1 MRVMGSRFT
10 RFAWTKLEDFHRS
23 SFFSPAEVEVTFSV
37 ISIPNFYA
45 PAKHA
50 KSN

>member
-1 MRVMGSRFT
+1 MRVMGARFT
-10 RFAWTKLEDFHRS
+10 RSALTKLEDFRLC
-23 SFFSPAEVEVTFSV
+23 SFFFPAEVEVTFSV

-50 KSN
+50 KSK